1 MLTSHISGS
10 ELLENVVLLFN
21 ECKKKRFF
29 DSKNMQGI
37 INYIFFLNLPR
48 SPARDT

>member
-21 ECKKKRFF
+21 ECKKK
-29 DSKNMQGI
+29 DSLIQKI
-37 INYIFFLNLPR
+37 CKEL
-48 SPARDT
+48 